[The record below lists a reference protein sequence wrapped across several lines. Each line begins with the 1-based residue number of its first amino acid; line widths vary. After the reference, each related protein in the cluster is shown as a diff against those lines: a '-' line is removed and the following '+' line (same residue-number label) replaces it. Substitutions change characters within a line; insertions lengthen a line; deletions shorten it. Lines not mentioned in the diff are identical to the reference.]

1 MYYPLGLSMKILVTI
16 TILFIIPG
24 FLFSDH
30 FFLKGHV
37 SLTNAKVN
45 IIHKISIKRPVSELK
60 VRLYKFYNFT
70 NGINKQIVSTYEP
83 KITPKP
89 ELIESFVD
97 DLGNIGLE
105 IQFKDVRS
113 DILIETSF
121 MFDNEVELYLLTR
134 FYGYP
139 LNASSI
145 RHVSQYLTGTRL
157 APIDSAA
164 LKRQV
169 KKLVRSSRNIFQATM
184 KIISWTQNNIQLSPD
199 VTYDGAIQTFQQAK
213 GNRNGILNLTLAML
227 RIARIPCRLVHGLSI
242 NSSYF
247 FQSKKHSGEPKPLE
261 AVGGHILYLPD
272 QSKDNIEIR
281 YPKSLYKWIEVYF
294 PDRDWVPFDPQTSFL
309 FTPSNLLRRN
319 VTLDSGDGLGQ
330 GITLSNNSGV
340 HLQFYVELSK
350 ERSRLSVEKHIQ
362 GGSGQFLYPG
372 LRSRDRSLVQTL
384 FRTSNKKRHYQYILK
399 GKEIRIEFLPYTLD
413 FTKNREQLE
422 LKVSPGFYYAQ
433 RISIKKPFYLRE
445 IKLPLFRFNN
455 APKGKVWV
463 EVYKGLKNRLAPGK
477 LIAKSE
483 LLQIDQ
489 LDNAGKYVWIS
500 FPFKPGRD
508 LFLTQ
513 GNIWVILKYDTSEV
527 ILWRGIY
534 ANPFQDAKDTFYTR
548 QKNPGK
554 PSFIHLDLCIQVIGE
569 PIK

>member
-1 MYYPLGLSMKILVTI
+1 MYYPLGSSMKILVI
-16 TILFIIPG
+16 TSILLITPG

-37 SLTNAKVN
+37 ALTNAKVN
-45 IIHKISIKRPVSELK
+45 IIHKIPIKRPVSELK
-60 VRLYKFYNFT
+60 VKLYKYYNFT

-89 ELIESFVD
+89 ELVESFVD

-105 IQFKDVRS
+105 IQFKDVQS

-121 MFDNEVELYLLTR
+121 IFDNEVELYPITR

-145 RHVSQYLTGTRL
+145 RHVSQYLKGTPL
-157 APIDSAA
+157 APIDSAT
-164 LKRQV
+164 LRKQV
-169 KKLVRSSRNIFQATM
+169 KKLVSRSRNVFQATM
-184 KIISWTQNNIQLSPD
+184 KIISWTQNNIHLSPD
-199 VTYDGAIQTFQQAK
+199 VTYNEANETFKQAK
-213 GNRNGILNLTLAML
+213 GNRNGILNLTLSML

-242 NSSYF
+242 NSSYLF
-247 FQSKKHSGEPKPLE
+247 LSKKRSDPKPLE
-261 AVGGHILYLPD
+261 AVGGHILYLPN
-272 QSKDNIEIR
+272 QSQANIEIR

-319 VTLDSGDGLGQ
+319 VSLDSGDGRFQ
-330 GITLSNNSGV
+330 GI
-340 HLQFYVELSK
+340 HLPKKYKATFQYYVELSK

-362 GGSGQFLYPG
+362 GGSGQFLYPV
-372 LRSRDRSLVQTL
+372 LKSRDRTLVQTL
-384 FRTSNKKRHYQYILK
+384 FRTSNKKGHYKYILK
-399 GKEIRIEFLPYTLD
+399 DKEIRIEFPPYTLD
-413 FTKNREQLE
+413 FTVNREQLE
-422 LKVSPGFYYAQ
+422 LKVSPGFYYSQ
-433 RISIKKPFYLRE
+433 RINIKKPFYLKE

-455 APKGKVWV
+455 APKGKIWL
-463 EVYKGLKNRLAPGK
+463 EVYRGLKDGGTPGK

-483 LLQIDQ
+483 FLQINQ
-489 LDNAGKYVWIS
+489 LDNAGRYVWIS
-500 FPFKPGRD
+500 FPFKPDGD

-513 GNIWVILKYDTSEV
+513 GHIWVTLKYDSSEV

-534 ANPFQDAKDTFYTR
+534 ANPFQGAKDTYYIR

-554 PSFIHLDLCIQVIGE
+554 PSFIHLDLSIEVIGE